1 MKKILAG
8 VMMAVMTVSM
18 FAAEA
23 VSAERTRLAGEL
35 LTVMR
40 QEQQMKNAFQMM
52 RGMQQ
57 KMLPQMLEQNG
68 VKLTADQQAE
78 QKKMMDEVMSVV
90 EEEMSWDKLRPIV
103 VDAYATTFSEQE
115 LKDLT
120 TFFKSPAGQNFLDKT
135 PVLQQQMMSSIQQ
148 MAMNMNRK
156 VGELIRKR
164 AAEFQKKQADQK

>member
-90 EEEMSWDKLRPIV
+90 EEEMSWNKLRPIV

>member
-90 EEEMSWDKLRPIV
+90 EEEMSWNKLRPIV

-164 AAEFQKKQADQK
+164 AAEFQKEQADQK

>member
-8 VMMAVMTVSM
+8 VMMAVVTVSM

-90 EEEMSWDKLRPIV
+90 EEEMSWNKLRPIV

>member
-8 VMMAVMTVSM
+8 VMMAVMIVSM

-90 EEEMSWDKLRPIV
+90 EEEMSWNKLRPIV

>member
-68 VKLTADQQAE
+68 VKLTVDQQAE

-90 EEEMSWDKLRPIV
+90 EEEMSWNKLRPIV